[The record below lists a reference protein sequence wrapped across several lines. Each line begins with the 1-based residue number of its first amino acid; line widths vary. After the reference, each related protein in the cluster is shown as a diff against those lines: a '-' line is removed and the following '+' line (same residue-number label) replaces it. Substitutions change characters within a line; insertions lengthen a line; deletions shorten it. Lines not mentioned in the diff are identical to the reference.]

1 MKPPK
6 NIRFCYGCHRNKMC
20 FETKSKADNFIKF
33 NKDEILKEKGYAP
46 VRSYYCEFCCGFH
59 VTSNS
64 SIEVGE
70 RLDEKE
76 HEIVTQF
83 SQTKLDG
90 LYFNEFYV
98 SMIKEIDQ
106 AKKLLYECDFQK
118 IEQLREKLENLRT
131 QHKVLQNLPPR
142 KMEKFLLLSKKIGD
156 LYDLEIKIKKLI
168 ESDDDT
174 LKKYLS
180 SEHPS
185 LEMSFIIEGLLLK
198 RQVLKKIEIIQ
209 IQLNEGNIAKA
220 LELKNGLRQIVST
233 RKNVQKNMKS
243 ECNKKI
249 SEIEHIISQKK
260 KEIQTK
266 TPPVEE
272 EPIIISPKEQISYR
286 SAIIDAIN
294 ILEEVKACFD
304 NGDIDLCETK
314 LETADF
320 IVSELDVED
329 ENTELVRSYIDMWKQ
344 KIDSIET

>member
-1 MKPPK
+1 MKPQK
-6 NIRFCYGCHRNKMC
+6 NIRFCYGCHRNKMF

-76 HEIVTQF
+76 HEIMTQF

-98 SMIKEIDQ
+98 GMIKEIDL
-106 AKKLLYECDFQK
+106 AKKMLYECDFQK
-118 IEQLREKLENLRT
+118 IEQLREKLQNLRT
-131 QHKVLQNLPPR
+131 QHKVLQNLPPL
-142 KMEKFLLLSKKIGD
+142 KMEKFLLLSEKVEN
-156 LYDLEIKIKKLI
+156 LYDLEIKIKKFI

-174 LKKYLS
+174 LNKYLS

-185 LEMSFIIEGLLLK
+185 VEMSFIINGLLLK
-198 RQVLKKIEIIQ
+198 RQVLKEIEVIQ

-220 LELKNGLRQIVST
+220 LELKKELRHIVST
-233 RKNVQKNMKS
+233 RENVQKKMKS

-249 SEIEHIISQKK
+249 SEIEHIIAQKK
-260 KEIQTK
+260 KEIQNK
-266 TPPVEE
+266 TLPVEE
-272 EPIIISPKEQISYR
+272 EPRVISPEEQISYR
-286 SAIIDAIN
+286 STIIDAIN
-294 ILEEVKACFD
+294 ILEEIKACFD

-320 IVSELDVED
+320 IVCELDVED

-344 KIDSIET
+344 KINETGK

>member
-1 MKPPK
+1 MKPQK
-6 NIRFCYGCHRNKMC
+6 NIRFCYGCHRSKMF

-76 HEIVTQF
+76 HEILTQF

-98 SMIKEIDQ
+98 GMQKEIDQ
-106 AKKLLYECDFQK
+106 AKKLIYECDFQK

-131 QHKVLQNLPPR
+131 QHKVLQNLPPH
-142 KMEKFLLLSKKIGD
+142 KMEKFLLLSKKIGN
-156 LYDLEIKIKKLI
+156 LYDLEIEMKKLI

-174 LKKYLS
+174 LNKYLS

-185 LEMSFIIEGLLLK
+185 LEMSFIIKGLLLK
-198 RQVLKKIEIIQ
+198 RQVLKEIEVIQ

-220 LELKNGLRQIVST
+220 IELKNELRHIVST
-233 RKNVQKNMKS
+233 REDVQKKVKS

-249 SEIEHIISQKK
+249 SEIGHIIAQKK
-260 KEIQTK
+260 KEI
-266 TPPVEE
+266 
-272 EPIIISPKEQISYR
+272 
-286 SAIIDAIN
+286 
-294 ILEEVKACFD
+294 
-304 NGDIDLCETK
+304 
-314 LETADF
+314 
-320 IVSELDVED
+320 
-329 ENTELVRSYIDMWKQ
+329 
-344 KIDSIET
+344 

>member
-1 MKPPK
+1 MKPQK
-6 NIRFCYGCHRNKMC
+6 NIRFCYGCHRNKMF

-76 HEIVTQF
+76 HEILTQF

-98 SMIKEIDQ
+98 GMIKEIDL
-106 AKKLLYECDFQK
+106 AKKMLYECDFQK
-118 IEQLREKLENLRT
+118 IEQLREKLQNLRT
-131 QHKVLQNLPPR
+131 QHKILQHLPPL
-142 KMEKFLLLSKKIGD
+142 KMEKFLLLSKKIGN
-156 LYDLEIKIKKLI
+156 LYDLEIKIKKII

-174 LKKYLS
+174 LNKYLS

-185 LEMSFIIEGLLLK
+185 VEMSFIIKGLLLK
-198 RQVLKKIEIIQ
+198 RQVLKEIEEIQ
-209 IQLNEGNIAKA
+209 IQLNEGNISKA
-220 LELKNGLRQIVST
+220 LELKDKLRHIVST
-233 RKNVQKNMKS
+233 KENVHKKMKS

-249 SEIEHIISQKK
+249 SEIEHIIAQKK

-272 EPIIISPKEQISYR
+272 KTIVFSPKEQITYR
-286 SAIIDAIN
+286 SAIIDVIN

-304 NGDIDLCETK
+304 DGDIDLCETK
-314 LETADF
+314 LETAEF

-344 KIDSIET
+344 IINEMIY